1 MNDFSGTAKKCEL
14 SFADD
19 AVPDLPKSSVLS
31 EENPDIVVLLVD
43 DKALIGKV
51 VSRMLKTEADIEF
64 HYCQSAQEAMRVANE
79 IFPTVILQDLVMP
92 EIDGL
97 AMVQYFRSKTKTRHV
112 PLIVLSAEEDAK
124 VKAKAFALGAN
135 DYIVKLP
142 DKIELVARIRYHSQS
157 YINMLQRNAAYEAL
171 GESKKK
177 AENEREAAEYA
188 KKKIM
193 DSIRY
198 AGMIQQALL
207 PDPEFVKKHLPDS
220 FILWNPRDLV
230 GGDIFFAEFLP
241 TGFIIA
247 VIDCTGHGIPGAFM
261 TMIASSGIRRII
273 EGEGCHDP
281 AKILKRLNFIVKTTL
296 QQTSEHASCDD
307 GMDVSVCFVSVPGQ
321 GADLKTSAGRQLVFA
336 GAKLNLV
343 CVQNGEAE
351 FIRGDRQSIGY
362 KQSRKYDIDFDFTN
376 HVINIEK
383 GMRFYMYT
391 DGFVDQLG
399 GNKRRTFGTSRFLQM
414 LSENSTTPFEEQEKN
429 FLETFDAYRNK
440 NERQDDMTIIGFRV
454 F

>member
-1 MNDFSGTAKKCEL
+1 
-14 SFADD
+14 
-19 AVPDLPKSSVLS
+19 
-31 EENPDIVVLLVD
+31 
-43 DKALIGKV
+43 
-51 VSRMLKTEADIEF
+51 
-64 HYCQSAQEAMRVANE
+64 
-79 IFPTVILQDLVMP
+79 
-92 EIDGL
+92 
-97 AMVQYFRSKTKTRHV
+97 
-112 PLIVLSAEEDAK
+112 
-124 VKAKAFALGAN
+124 
-135 DYIVKLP
+135 
-142 DKIELVARIRYHSQS
+142 
-157 YINMLQRNAAYEAL
+157 
-171 GESKKK
+171 
-177 AENEREAAEYA
+177 
-188 KKKIM
+188 
-193 DSIRY
+193 
-198 AGMIQQALL
+198 MIQQALL

-343 CVQNGEAE
+343 CAQNGEAE

-414 LSENSTTPFEEQEKN
+414 LRENSTTPFEEQEKN